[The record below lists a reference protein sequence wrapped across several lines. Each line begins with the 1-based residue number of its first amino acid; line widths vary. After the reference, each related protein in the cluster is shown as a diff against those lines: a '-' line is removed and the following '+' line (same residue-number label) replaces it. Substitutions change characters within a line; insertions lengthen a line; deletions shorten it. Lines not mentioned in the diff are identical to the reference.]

1 MKQLPADERKIREV
15 ESGAVDDGEN
25 AIWTSRTIQSV
36 ERAFDILEFLA
47 EAESGAQLRE
57 IASETGLNVSTCH
70 HLVSTLVKRDYA
82 RKGVRDR
89 RYHLGGKIHDLSN
102 KRLQHFNILDL
113 AMPEMRSLSTATG
126 ETVQLSVMQSHEL
139 TTLAKISSKKSL
151 AAGAMNYSGKNAAHA
166 TAAGKAI
173 LAWLPETEIARVI
186 AGQGIARFTDRTILK
201 LADLLEE
208 LRLVR
213 RNGFAVDIEEFQPG
227 VASVAAAIRNQKGAV
242 IGSISCAMP
251 KIRASGEDFEAACG
265 AVRQTASI
273 LSRLLGNHE
282 EHALQ
287 MSDAA

>member
-1 MKQLPADERKIREV
+1 MRQVSSGGRQVKNADGR
-15 ESGAVDDGEN
+15 
-25 AIWTSRTIQSV
+25 AINIEDHETWTSRTIQSV

-47 EAESGAQLRE
+47 EAESGVQLRE
-57 IASETGLNVSTCH
+57 IALETGLNVSTCH
-70 HLVSTLVKRDYA
+70 HLVSTLLKRGYA
-82 RKGVRDR
+82 RKGLRDR
-89 RYHLGGKIHDLSN
+89 QYRLGGKIHDLSN

-113 AMPEMRSLSTATG
+113 AMPELRSLSDSTG

-139 TTLAKISSKKSL
+139 TTLAKVSSKKSL
-151 AAGAMNYSGKNAAHA
+151 ATNAQSYNGKNAAHA

-213 RNGFAVDIEEFQPG
+213 RNGFAVDNEEFQAG
-227 VASVAAAIRNQKGAV
+227 IASIAAAIRNQKGAV
-242 IGSISCAMP
+242 IGSISCSMP
-251 KIRASGEDFEAACG
+251 ESRANGEEFEAACN

-273 LSRLLGNHE
+273 LSRMLGNHDE
-282 EHALQ
+282 NAVK